1 MAEIPV
7 KVEVSRSGGF
17 AGIALHSEVDV
28 ATLSPSEVDE
38 LTGLI
43 AQANLD
49 ELVPRLSAAPAAPTG
64 PDRFLYDVTVRTG
77 QNTYQF
83 AVQEGAVPPEVQPL
97 LALVMRR
104 GRRRL

>member
-17 AGIALHSEVDV
+17 AGITLRSEVDA
-28 ATLSPSEVDE
+28 ATLSPAEAEE
-38 LTGLI
+38 LRGLI

-49 ELVPRLSAAPAAPTG
+49 ELVARLHAAPAAPTG
-64 PDRFLYDVTVRTG
+64 PDRFQYDVTVCIG